1 MQHMSDMHI
10 VLPSKPKVVKEEGTT
25 GVFEI
30 DALNPGYGQTLGSSL
45 RRIILSSLPGA
56 AVTTVKIDGAS
67 HEFSTIDGIKED
79 VITILLHLK
88 LVRFK
93 LTTDEPQTV
102 TISMKGAGVITA
114 DDIELSGQVEVLNP
128 EQYICELTDKSA
140 KLNVEIGV
148 SRGLGFVC
156 KEDLQKEK
164 MDIGTIALDATF
176 SPIRRVSYD
185 VSDMRVG
192 DKTNYNRLRIS
203 IETDGS
209 LTPREAL
216 LSSIKIMINQ
226 LKAIAEIKEDEP
238 EQIVAPTISEESEE
252 DEGASEEMAE
262 TLKTRID
269 TLDIS
274 TRTLNAL
281 QVANIRTVGGI
292 ARKRKE
298 DLLDIE
304 GIGEKGIQEI
314 KKALGNF
321 GITLKE

>member
-1 MQHMSDMHI
+1 MSDMHI
-10 VLPSKPKVVKEEGTT
+10 VLPSKPKVVKEEGNT

-30 DALNPGYGQTLGSSL
+30 DALNPGYGQTLGSSI

-79 VITILLHLK
+79 VITVLLHLK

-93 LTTDEPQTV
+93 LTTDEPQVVSISVKGSNVV
-102 TISMKGAGVITA
+102 TAA
-114 DDIELSGQVEVLNP
+114 DIQVSGQVEILNP

-140 KLNVEIGV
+140 KLNAEIGV
-148 SRGLGFVC
+148 SRGLGFVS
-156 KEDLQKEK
+156 KEDLHKDK

-176 SPIRRVSYD
+176 SPIRRVSYE

-192 DKTNYNRLRIS
+192 DRTNFNRLRIS

-209 LTPREAL
+209 ISPREAL
-216 LSSIKIMINQ
+216 ISSIKTMISQ
-226 LKAIAEIKEDEP
+226 LKSIAEIKEDDPEP
-238 EQIVAPTISEESEE
+238 VIVSSKDEEAEANEE
-252 DEGASEEMAE
+252 GGEEMAE

-281 QVANIRTVGGI
+281 QASNIRTVGGI

>member
-10 VLPSKPKVVKEEGTT
+10 VLPSKPKVVKEEGNT

-30 DALNPGYGQTLGSSL
+30 DALNPGYGQTLGSSI

-79 VITILLHLK
+79 VITVLLHLK

-93 LTTDEPQTV
+93 LTTDEPQVVSISVKGSNVV
-102 TISMKGAGVITA
+102 TAA
-114 DDIELSGQVEVLNP
+114 DIQVSGQVEILNP

-140 KLNVEIGV
+140 KLNAEIGV
-148 SRGLGFVC
+148 SRGLGFVS
-156 KEDLQKEK
+156 KEDLHKDK

-176 SPIRRVSYD
+176 SPIRRVSYE

-192 DKTNYNRLRIS
+192 DRTNFNRLRIS

-209 LTPREAL
+209 ISPREAL
-216 LSSIKIMINQ
+216 ISSIKTMISQ
-226 LKAIAEIKEDEP
+226 LKSIAEIKEDDPEP
-238 EQIVAPTISEESEE
+238 VIVSSKDEEAEANEE
-252 DEGASEEMAE
+252 GGEEMAE

-281 QVANIRTVGGI
+281 QASNIRTVGGI

>member
-10 VLPSKPKVVKEEGTT
+10 VLPSKPKVVKEEGMT

-67 HEFSTIDGIKED
+67 HEFSTLDGVKED
-79 VITILLHLK
+79 VITMLLHLK

-102 TISMKGAGVITA
+102 TISLKGSNVVTA
-114 DDIELSGQVEVLNP
+114 ADIETSGQVEILNP
-128 EQYICELTDKSA
+128 EQYICEMTDKSA
-140 KLNVEIGV
+140 KLNIEIGI
-148 SRGLGFVC
+148 SRGLGFVS

-176 SPIRRVSYD
+176 SPIRRVSYE

-192 DKTNYNRLRIS
+192 DRTNFNRLRIS

-209 LTPREAL
+209 ISPREAL
-216 LSSIKIMINQ
+216 ISAIKTMISQ
-226 LKAIAEIKEDEP
+226 LKAIADIQEDEP
-238 EQIVAPTISEESEE
+238 EVIAAPVME
-252 DEGASEEMAE
+252 DEEAANEEGGEEMAE

-281 QVANIRTVGGI
+281 QAANIRTVGGI

-321 GITLKE
+321 AITLKE

>member
-1 MQHMSDMHI
+1 MSDMHI
-10 VLPSKPKVVKEEGTT
+10 VLPSKPKVVKEEGMT
-25 GVFEI
+25 GIFEI

-67 HEFSTIDGIKED
+67 HEFSTLDGVKED

-93 LTTDEPQTV
+93 LTTDEPQIV
-102 TISMKGAGVITA
+102 SISTKGVGVITGA
-114 DDIELSGQVEVLNP
+114 NIQVSGQVEILNP

-140 KLNVEIGV
+140 KLNIELGI
-148 SRGLGFVC
+148 SRGLGFVS
-156 KEDLQKEK
+156 KEDLHKDK

-176 SPIRRVSYD
+176 SPIRRVSYE

-192 DKTNYNRLRIS
+192 DRTNFNRLRIS

-209 LTPREAL
+209 ISPREAL
-216 LSSIKIMINQ
+216 LSSIKTMISQ
-226 LKAIAEIKEDEP
+226 LKSIAEIKEDEP
-238 EQIVAPTISEESEE
+238 EIVVAEASKDEDDSSEEGSEE
-252 DEGASEEMAE
+252 IAE

-281 QVANIRTVGGI
+281 QTANIRTVGGI

-314 KKALGNF
+314 KKALSNF
-321 GITLKE
+321 NITLKE

>member
-1 MQHMSDMHI
+1 MSDMHI
-10 VLPSKPKVVKEEGTT
+10 VLPSKPKVVKEEGNT

-45 RRIILSSLPGA
+45 RRVILSSLQGA

-67 HEFSTIDGIKED
+67 HEFSTMDGIKED

-93 LTTDEPQTV
+93 LTTDEPQIVSISVKGNKIV
-102 TISMKGAGVITA
+102 TAA
-114 DDIELSGQVEVLNP
+114 DIELTGQVEVLNP
-128 EQYICELTDKSA
+128 EQYICELTEKSA
-140 KLNVEIGV
+140 KLNIELGI
-148 SRGLGFVC
+148 SRGLGFVS
-156 KEDLQKEK
+156 KEDLHKDK

-176 SPIRRVSYD
+176 SPIRRVSYE

-192 DKTNYNRLRIS
+192 DRTNFNRLRIS

-209 LTPREAL
+209 ISPREAL
-216 LSSIKIMINQ
+216 LSAIKIMISQ
-226 LKAIAEIKEDEP
+226 LKSIGEIKEDEP
-238 EQIVAPTISEESEE
+238 EVVAPAMIDDEAAQNEE
-252 DEGASEEMAE
+252 GGEEMAE

-274 TRTLNAL
+274 TRSLNAL
-281 QVANIRTVGGI
+281 QAANIRTVGGI
-292 ARKRKE
+292 ARKRKG